1 MYKIILKT
9 QSHQK
14 QDCKSQKQLKC
25 AEIAMLNA
33 DIGIHYIF
41 MVPITFVTFMIGV
54 RCT

>member
-14 QDCKSQKQLKC
+14 QDYESKTQLKC
-25 AEIAMLNA
+25 AEIEMLNA

-41 MVPITFVTFMIGV
+41 MVPITSVTFIIGV